1 MKTYKQNETPEF
13 EMIRAAAPEDEGAR
27 QYYFIEQARILWK
40 QQFDGL
46 VDSGEAAARYEG
58 SLLSELQAE
67 GKYGTFHIATFGCQM
82 NARDSEKLCG
92 ILEQIGLKG
101 VESENADLVLYN
113 TCTVRD
119 NANQKVYGRLGYL
132 QTLKKKRPG
141 MMISLC
147 GCMMQEP
154 SVIEKIQKSYSLC
167 GSDLWNPQ
175 YL

>member
-1 MKTYKQNETPEF
+1 MRNP
-13 EMIRAAAPEDEGAR
+13 GAD
-27 QYYFIEQARILWK
+27 W
-40 QQFDGL
+40 
-46 VDSGEAAARYEG
+46 
-58 SLLSELQAE
+58 
-67 GKYGTFHIATFGCQM
+67 
-82 NARDSEKLCG
+82 
-92 ILEQIGLKG
+92 LKG

-154 SVIEKIQKSYSLC
+154 SVIEKIQKSYSYV
-167 GSDLWNPQ
+167 DLIFGTHNILNWQ
-175 YL
+175 SFYAAA